1 MNKLCK
7 WFVVLAVVAMFQAEV
22 GAVPVLG
29 EYWGVGLN
37 PDPVWLVTDTGLGNN
52 VTPATASGV
61 STVILSLPNG
71 GFSPSARMSATGAN
85 YVGAGNNNYASLGT
99 ALTMTFTF
107 TPSVDP
113 VALQF
118 YFMSGAG
125 DMWVA
130 QGLNLVAGPS
140 TYTFNIGTS
149 GNWLHS
155 PFFNTGM
162 TWDTGFANV
171 TEIGFEVFGQNG
183 FVTQDYQFSNMEMGP
198 VASLSVP
205 EPETVWM
212 IMMVLASLALTFRSR
227 LGELAGQVKARIKA

>member
-1 MNKLCK
+1 
-7 WFVVLAVVAMFQAEV
+7 
-22 GAVPVLG
+22 
-29 EYWGVGLN
+29 
-37 PDPVWLVTDTGLGNN
+37 
-52 VTPATASGV
+52 
-61 STVILSLPNG
+61 
-71 GFSPSARMSATGAN
+71 MSATDAN
-85 YVGAGNNNYASLGT
+85 YVGAGQNNYAALGT

-107 TPSVDP
+107 SPNVVDPP

-130 QGLNLVAGPS
+130 RGLNLVAGPN

-149 GNWLHS
+149 GDWLHN

-162 TWDTGFANV
+162 AWDAGFANV
-171 TEIGFEVFGQNG
+171 TQIGFEVFGANSLS
-183 FVTQDYQFSNMEMGP
+183 TQDNTFSDMEMRSTF
-198 VASLSVP
+198 ASGAVP